1 MSRTLPRF
9 RRTAGAVLA
18 LALLTAPAAAADYT
32 EEHIQAARGA
42 IAAAHASE
50 QFDQILPMLADQ
62 AKALFQ
68 RSNPSLVQ
76 EIDDVVNQVA
86 LGLAA
91 RRPDLEREIERIWA
105 ARFTPEEL
113 AEIEAFYK
121 SDVGQKFGK
130 MMPVV
135 IQDSIRS
142 AGIWRDALSTEIVT
156 KSREELIKRG
166 HQF

>member
-1 MSRTLPRF
+1 MSRTQPRF
-9 RRTAGAVLA
+9 RRFAGAALA
-18 LALLTAPAAAADYT
+18 LALMAVPAAAADFT
-32 EEHIQAARGA
+32 ESHIKAARAA

-68 RSNPSLVQ
+68 RSNPSLVA
-76 EIDDVVNQVA
+76 EIDAVVNEVA
-86 LGLAA
+86 LALAA

-105 ARFTPEEL
+105 ARFSEAEL
-113 AEIEAFYK
+113 AEITTFYS